1 MSQMQTEI
9 RIEDADPGE
18 EVEVV
23 ELNVAVGDKVTKGQ
37 ALMEVA
43 SDKANMD
50 LISPVD
56 GTVTEL
62 KVAQFDVVNADA
74 VFAVVSDE

>member
-1 MSQMQTEI
+1 MPRVEI
-9 RIEDADPGE
+9 RIEDPDPEE

-23 ELNVAVGDKVTKGQ
+23 SLNVQVGAKVASGE

-50 LISPVD
+50 LTAPID

-62 KVAQFDVVNADA
+62 FVAEFDVVKADH
-74 VFAVVSDE
+74 VFAVISDE